1 MEIAQILI
9 NTLVRGAELSLLA
22 IGLTMVFDILK
33 FANFAHTDYAVLG
46 ALFAYVFNRI
56 LGLNLFLAIIL
67 AAFVTGWVGIL
78 IDQAIFKRLRKMG
91 AKPVTLMITSMGTAI
106 ALRNL
111 MRLIWSSHT
120 KTYAIP
126 LQRPLEILGA
136 RITPLQIGIIVVGL
150 LSMIS
155 FHLLLHRTTF
165 GKALRAISDNSDL
178 ANACAID
185 SEKMIKWMWF
195 LASAYG
201 VIGGSMIAMEHLLY
215 PRLGFDVIIPVF
227 CATILGGIGNPYGAM
242 LGALTLAFAEN
253 TVLALDLAPLINL
266 GGLFNVESIQIST
279 GYKPAISFM
288 ILIIVLLFKP
298 TGILRKK

>member
-9 NTLVRGAELSLLA
+9 NTLVRAAELGLLA

-46 ALFAYVFNRI
+46 AFFAYVFNRI

-78 IDQAIFKRLRKMG
+78 IDQAIFKRLRKLG
-91 AKPVTLMITSMGTAI
+91 AQPVTLMIASMGTAI

-126 LQRPLEILGA
+126 LQKPLEILGA
-136 RITPLQIGIIVVGL
+136 RITLLQIGIILVGL
-150 LSMIS
+150 ISMVI

-185 SEKMIKWMWF
+185 SEKMIKRMWF

-215 PRLGFDVIIPVF
+215 PRLGFDIIIPVF

-253 TVLALDLAPLINL
+253 TVLALDLGPLINL
-266 GGLFNVESIQIST
+266 GGLFEVGSIQIST

>member
-9 NTLVRGAELSLLA
+9 NTMVRAAELSLLA

-46 ALFAYVFNRI
+46 ALIAYVFNRI
-56 LGLNLFLAIIL
+56 LGLNLVLAIIL

-78 IDQAIFKRLRKMG
+78 IDQTIFKRLRKIG
-91 AKPVTLMITSMGTAI
+91 AKPVTLMITSMGAAI

-111 MRLIWSSHT
+111 NRLIWTSHT

-126 LQRPLEILGA
+126 LQRPFEILGA

-185 SEKMIKWMWF
+185 SEKMIKRMWF

-215 PRLGFDVIIPVF
+215 PRLGFDIIIPVF

-253 TVLALDLAPLINL
+253 SILALDFAPLINL
-266 GGLFNVESIQIST
+266 GGFFEVDSMQIST
-279 GYKPAISFM
+279 GYKPAISFV